1 MGPRSSNLTCRLKSP
16 KPAVNN
22 MGRVT
27 ATAIACLLLTAASVT
42 AQPKEQRVELSDAK
56 QILFLGNSITY
67 AGDYVTLFESF
78 YITRNPSSTAEVIN
92 VGLPSETVSGLS
104 EPGHADGA
112 FPRPW
117 LFSRLNSVLEKTQPD
132 VVFACYGMNDGI
144 YLPFDEERFT
154 AYKVGME
161 RLRAELKRAGVKR
174 IIFVT
179 PPVHD
184 DAEKGLE
191 GYNLVLDRYA
201 QWLLEQRD
209 RNGWEVIDLHF
220 PMCAYLAERRKSDPA
235 FRLANDGIH
244 PGAEGH
250 WLMAQALMAYFEP
263 AMAEV
268 PSRDA
273 FLSSNPTMARLYAL
287 LGKRQAIMKDAW
299 LSYTGHERPG
309 MKKGLPMEEA
319 RARYG
324 ELGREIRR

>member
-42 AQPKEQRVELSDAK
+42 AQPKDQRVELSDAK

-78 YITRNPSSTAEVIN
+78 YLTPNPASTAEVIN

-161 RLRAELKRAGVKR
+161 RLRAELKRAGV
-174 IIFVT
+174 
-179 PPVHD
+179 
-184 DAEKGLE
+184 
-191 GYNLVLDRYA
+191 
-201 QWLLEQRD
+201 
-209 RNGWEVIDLHF
+209 
-220 PMCAYLAERRKSDPA
+220 
-235 FRLANDGIH
+235 
-244 PGAEGH
+244 
-250 WLMAQALMAYFEP
+250 
-263 AMAEV
+263 
-268 PSRDA
+268 
-273 FLSSNPTMARLYAL
+273 
-287 LGKRQAIMKDAW
+287 
-299 LSYTGHERPG
+299 
-309 MKKGLPMEEA
+309 
-319 RARYG
+319 
-324 ELGREIRR
+324 